1 MKHFDIEDLSV
12 AATFKAFPQHVR
24 SKLLRIRQL
33 ILEVAARTEGVGD
46 IEETLKWGVPSYLT
60 STSRSGTT
68 IRLAPSSNGEEY
80 GLYVHCQ
87 TSLVQDF
94 KKLHPK
100 AFRYSGSRAL
110 LIAMADEFDKEFL
123 EEFIVA
129 ALTYH
134 QRKKPSKKPS

>member
-12 AATFKAFPQHVR
+12 AAAFKAFPKPIR
-24 SKLLRIRQL
+24 SKLLGLRQL
-33 ILEVAARTEGVGD
+33 ILEAASRTEGVGE

-60 STSRSGTT
+60 SKSRSGTT
-68 IRLAPSSNGEEY
+68 IRLAPSGNEEEY

-87 TSLVQDF
+87 TSLVKDF
-94 KKLHPK
+94 KKSHPK

-110 LIAMADEFDKEFL
+110 LFASTDDFEKEVL

-134 QRKKPSKKPS
+134 QRKKTSKKPS